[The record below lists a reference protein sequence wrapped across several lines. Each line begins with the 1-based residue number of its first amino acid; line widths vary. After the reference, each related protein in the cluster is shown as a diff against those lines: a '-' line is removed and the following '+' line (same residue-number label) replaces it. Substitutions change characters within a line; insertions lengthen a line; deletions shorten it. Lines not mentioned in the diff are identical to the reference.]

1 MTNDLPA
8 PVPPSLEAP
17 APLAPEPGAAAPVM
31 PVMPVTPA
39 ELTDLRHRADKY
51 RFLFRTIIAVT
62 GILVAA
68 TLIVVLAALL
78 IDN

>member
-1 MTNDLPA
+1 MTDDLPA

-17 APLAPEPGAAAPVM
+17 APLAVEPAAPAPLAQV
-31 PVMPVTPA
+31 PPA

>member
-17 APLAPEPGAAAPVM
+17 APLAVEPGAHASPAS
-31 PVMPVTPA
+31 VTTA
-39 ELTDLRHRADKY
+39 ELTLLRHRADKY

-62 GILVAA
+62 GILVGA
-68 TLIVVLAALL
+68 TLLVVLAALL

>member
-1 MTNDLPA
+1 MTDDLPA

-17 APLAPEPGAAAPVM
+17 APHAPEPGAAA
-31 PVMPVTPA
+31 PVTPA

>member
-8 PVPPSLEAP
+8 PVPPSFEAP
-17 APLAPEPGAAAPVM
+17 APLAPEPGAAA
-31 PVMPVTPA
+31 PVTPA

>member
-1 MTNDLPA
+1 MTDDLPA
-8 PVPPSLEAP
+8 PVSPSLEAP
-17 APLAPEPGAAAPVM
+17 APLAAEPGAAAPV
-31 PVMPVTPA
+31 TTA
-39 ELTDLRHRADKY
+39 ELTLLRHRADKY

-62 GILVAA
+62 GILVGA